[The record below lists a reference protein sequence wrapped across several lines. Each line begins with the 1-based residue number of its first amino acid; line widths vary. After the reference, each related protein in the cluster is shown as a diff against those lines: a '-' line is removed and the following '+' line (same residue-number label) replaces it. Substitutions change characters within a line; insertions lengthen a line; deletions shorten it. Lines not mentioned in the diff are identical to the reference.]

1 MIDRLLEIAET
12 LFRHKLRTALTA
24 LSVAWGVFML
34 VVLLGAGSGLQNG
47 VQWLFR
53 DDATNSLWMWPG
65 QTSLPWRGTPPGK
78 EVRFEEEDFLAISR
92 IDGIEKI
99 SGRFFFQGEYM
110 VSRGDKRSTFD
121 IRSCHPDHQF
131 IEKTIIM
138 RGRFLNDLDVSERRK
153 VAVIGEPVAKLLFGR
168 GEEPLG
174 DTIQIR
180 GTPYTVIGIFD
191 DVGGEGERRKIYV
204 PITTAQLAHGEPGR
218 MHQLMFLVDEAH
230 LSKSK
235 EIGEQARMVIAR
247 RAGFDPADKNAVRV
261 RDNLENRAKITSVLD
276 GIDIFLWI
284 VGIGTII
291 AGVVAAS
298 NIMLIS
304 VAERTREIGLRK
316 ALGATP
322 GAIVRMIVTECMLL
336 IGVSGYVGL
345 VFGVLLL
352 HFAAENLPESD
363 YFREPQIHFGA
374 AMVAIVALLF
384 LGTLA
389 GYFPARRASRINP
402 ITALRDE

>member
-1 MIDRLLEIAET
+1 VIDRLLEILET

-47 VQWLFR
+47 VQYLFR
-53 DDATNSLWMWPG
+53 DDATNSVWMWPS
-65 QTSLPWRGTPPGK
+65 QTSLPWKGTPPGK
-78 EVRFEEEDFLAISR
+78 EVRFEEADFEAIAQ
-92 IDGIEKI
+92 IPGVEHIT
-99 SGRFFFQGEYM
+99 GRFFFQGEYM
-110 VSRGDKRSTFD
+110 VWRGDKRATFD
-121 IRSCHPDHQF
+121 IRSCHPDHQYV
-131 IEKTIIM
+131 EKTIM
-138 RGRFLNDLDVSERRK
+138 LRGRFLDDLDIAERRK

-174 DTIQIR
+174 GTIQIR
-180 GTPYTVIGIFD
+180 GTPYTVIGVFD

-204 PITTAQLAHGEPGR
+204 PITTAQLAHAQPGR
-218 MHQLMFLVDEAH
+218 MHTIMFLVDQAH
-230 LSKSK
+230 LDKSR
-235 EIGEQARMVIAR
+235 ELGEQARLMVAR
-247 RAGFDPADKNAVRV
+247 RAGFDPSDKNAVRV
-261 RDNLENRAKITSVLD
+261 RDNLENRSRVTSVLD

-304 VAERTREIGLRK
+304 VTERTREIGLRK

-322 GAIVRMIVTECMLL
+322 GAIVRMIVTECLLL
-336 IGVSGYVGL
+336 IGVSGYIGLVLGVGL
-345 VFGVLLL
+345 L
-352 HFAAENLPESD
+352 HIASDYLPPSD
-363 YFREPQIHFGA
+363 YFREPQINFQA
-374 AMVAIVALLF
+374 ALLSIVALLL
-384 LGTLA
+384 LGTFA
-389 GYFPARRASRINP
+389 GYFPARRAARINP